1 MIIPPPSSPLLLLPK
16 QITSTIGHLLISS
29 SLNNN
34 EMVKISMPSGSSVF
48 VLATRRTRNN
58 LRLFGRWRRKTT
70 WEQFFERNMGE
81 AGSWEV
87 GGGRWEFFG
96 RRWKVDDTCIKFLSS
111 CWLKPIW
118 KNRCRFFYSFILA
131 SCSAATRWRHCLTI
145 HSRPKNCLP
154 THSIFCIFGIFPN
167 YADNA
172 CFVSQGASLIPLK
185 RRKMHKLYVDLHFP

>member
-48 VLATRRTRNN
+48 VLATRRIRNN

-111 CWLKPIW
+111 CWLKRIW
-118 KNRCRFFYSFILA
+118 KNRCRFFYSWTLL
-131 SCSAATRWRHCLTI
+131 SCHQVAPLSYYTQQTKKTAF
-145 HSRPKNCLP
+145 LP
-154 THSIFCIFGIFPN
+154 TVF
-167 YADNA
+167 
-172 CFVSQGASLIPLK
+172 FVFLVFFQTMQTMPVLFHRGLP
-185 RRKMHKLYVDLHFP
+185 